1 MRKSIRGR
9 EVRLNDLGYRMA
21 WLQSRVFAG
30 RTVFLQ
36 RALDCYRN
44 KTRAAIESVMQDVKT
59 VAPHYETRAGKR
71 RWNER
76 MRRGE
81 KKDDE

>member
-1 MRKSIRGR
+1 
-9 EVRLNDLGYRMA
+9 
-21 WLQSRVFAG
+21 
-30 RTVFLQ
+30 
-36 RALDCYRN
+36 
-44 KTRAAIESVMQDVKT
+44 MQDVKT
-59 VAPHYETRAGKR
+59 VAPHFETRFGKR